1 MTDIE
6 NILNSKVSFQR
17 TAYAPLTHEL
27 LIKDVL
33 GGIKE
38 ERLAYIVT
46 DLRKMLIEG
55 DLHGYGQHKKKLPG
69 VTFSGTFK
77 KNRRRNDL
85 KKYNQIIVLDIDKL
99 SDSELDKN
107 KEILK
112 EDPYV
117 ISFWESPS
125 KKGLKG
131 LIYLDFEIEITDV
144 DLYHG
149 IGFKKLVDYFQ
160 NNYAIELDESGSDTT
175 RLCFLSSDPNIAIK
189 KEVRFFSVNASDL
202 EMYSGS
208 IKQSSA
214 KEEKVER
221 QVNKKDALLN
231 GKGKNLPQNRF
242 TIKSILKYLIKRNL
256 SITESYEKWYR
267 VAFAIANSF
276 THDIGEGYFLKL
288 CQQDKEKYNEIEC
301 KNLLINCYQITNS
314 EIKFST
320 IFHYAQELGY
330 NPKNK
335 KGNGSEGV

>member
-6 NILNSKVSFQR
+6 NILNYKVSFQK
-17 TAYAPLTHEL
+17 TAFAPLSHEL

-33 GGIKE
+33 RGIKE
-38 ERLAYIVT
+38 ERLDYIVA
-46 DLRKMLIEG
+46 DLRKMLTEG
-55 DLHGYGQHKKKLPG
+55 NLDAYGQHKKKLPG
-69 VTFSGTFK
+69 VTFSGTFDNK
-77 KNRRRNDL
+77 RRRNDL

-99 SDSELDKN
+99 SDTELDRD

-144 DLYHG
+144 DLFHR

-175 RLCFLSSDPNIAIK
+175 RLCFLSSDSSIEIK
-189 KEVRFFSVNASDL
+189 NEVRFFSVTASDI
-202 EMYSGS
+202 EMYSGT
-208 IKQSSA
+208 IKQSSS
-214 KEEKVER
+214 KKEKVER
-221 QVNKKDALLN
+221 RINKKDALLN
-231 GKGKNLPQNRF
+231 ANGKNLPQNRL
-242 TIKSILKYLIKRNL
+242 TIKSILKFLTKRNL
-256 SITESYEKWYR
+256 SITKSYENWYR

-301 KNLLINCYQITNS
+301 KNLLINCYETTNS

-330 NPKNK
+330 KPKNK